1 MNAFF
6 PNKDIDQAP
15 FPPSKAER
23 ISSWIIGVA
32 LVPAVSLQMI
42 GAVPLHALRDAG
54 LGAIG
59 SAADSTCALFHGL
72 VSTAAPQAA
81 SWPDALPVAASRG
94 IYLGALTLFAGAV
107 AVSVTLGMRRER
119 KNFVRRIGDARSW

>member
-6 PNKDIDQAP
+6 PNKSIDQAP

-23 ISSWIIGVA
+23 ISSWIMGVA

-59 SAADSTCALFHGL
+59 GAADSICELFHSL
-72 VSTAAPQAA
+72 VSMAAPPTARWA
-81 SWPDALPVAASRG
+81 EALPVAASRG

-107 AVSVTLGMRRER
+107 TVSVTLGMCRER
-119 KNFVRRIGDARSW
+119 KNFARHIGDARSW